1 MDCDCVDEA
10 HQVVE
15 ETPDVSS
22 GDLDEVLF
30 KRRLEE
36 GYDLYDERYTRW
48 LLIHHPEAVKHDWL
62 N

>member
-1 MDCDCVDEA
+1 MDCDCADGV

-36 GYDLYDERYTRW
+36 GYDLYDERYT
-48 LLIHHPEAVKHDWL
+48 
-62 N
+62 